1 MTIKITYINNSVTK
15 SPNNEIF
22 FVDEKFN
29 INSIKSKIS
38 NQEFSYLNDLLKTSD
53 LKKNLLVFEASSK
66 KKIIANA

>member
-1 MTIKITYINNSVTK
+1 MTIKITYINNSVIK

-38 NQEFSYLNDLLKTSD
+38 NQEFSYLNDLLKTCD
-53 LKKNLLVFEASSK
+53 
-66 KKIIANA
+66 